1 MKTELPRAKVPKY
14 SLLVDDITSQ
24 VAQGVLRPGDR
35 VPSIRQLSRERGV
48 SVTTVLE
55 AYRLLED
62 RGIIQARPQSGYFV
76 AWKPS
81 ATARPKLTMSS
92 AVAFPAAVTISDLD
106 TSILLHAVS
115 QGMVRFGAALPAV
128 ELLPTDRLNR
138 ILGTVARRGEVGREL
153 YASVEGWDEL
163 RRQIAQRRCLQGC
176 PVDSDEIIVTSGC
189 TESLSLAL
197 QVTTRPGDL
206 VAVES
211 PTYFGILQIL
221 EVLGLHALEIP
232 THPETGISLEALE
245 FALQHDPVSAV
256 VVMTNFSNPVGSSM
270 PDAAKRRLVAMLG
283 ERQIPLIEDDVD
295 GELYFEGNRPT
306 VCKCYDERGLVLLCS
321 SFSKDIAPTY
331 RIGWI
336 APGSY
341 LKQVKHVRGALSG
354 RAPLMTQV
362 VIAEYLSHGGY
373 EHHLRRL
380 RRAYAERV
388 NQMAQA
394 VVDQFP
400 DGTCVSAPA
409 GGYVL
414 WVEMPERVDALV
426 LFRMALDAGISV
438 VPGHLFSVGS
448 HFQNCV
454 RLNAAYWSKKTES
467 ALTQLAEIAHQLA
480 AGRFSGP
487 VPLAG

>member
-1 MKTELPRAKVPKY
+1 VKTELPRAKTPKY
-14 SLLVDDITSQ
+14 ALLVDEIAGQ

-35 VPSIRQLSRERGV
+35 VPSVRRLSRERGI

-62 RGIIQARPQSGYFV
+62 RGLIQARPQSGYYV
-76 AWKPS
+76 TRRPPGS
-81 ATARPKLTMSS
+81 VRPKPTMSS
-92 AVAFPAAVTISDLD
+92 ALAFPAPVTISNLD
-106 TSILLHAVS
+106 ANILLESVS
-115 QGMVRFGAALPAV
+115 KGMVRFGAAIPAA
-128 ELLPTDRLNR
+128 ELLPTERLDR
-138 ILGTVARRGEVGREL
+138 ILASIARRGEASRDL
-153 YASVEGWDEL
+153 YTPVDGWEEL
-163 RRQIAQRRCLQGC
+163 RRQIAQRRSLQGC
-176 PVDSDEIIVTSGC
+176 TMDENEIIITSGC

-197 QVTTRPGDL
+197 RVTTKPGDL

-211 PTYFGILQIL
+211 PTYFGILHIL

-232 THPETGISLEALE
+232 THPETGISLDALE
-245 FALQHDPVSAV
+245 FALRHDPVSAV

-283 ERQIPLIEDDVD
+283 VRSIPLIEDDVD

-306 VCKCYDERGLVLLCS
+306 CAKCYDERGLVMLCS

-336 APGSY
+336 APGRF
-341 LKQVKHVRGALSG
+341 LKQVKHVHGALNG
-354 RAPLMTQV
+354 RAPLLPQV
-362 VIAEYLSHGGY
+362 VLAEYLRHGGY

-388 NQMAQA
+388 DQMAQA
-394 VVDQFP
+394 IVDQFP
-400 DGTCVSAPA
+400 AGTRVSEPA

-414 WVEMPERVDALV
+414 WVEMPEQVDAMV
-426 LFRMALDAGISV
+426 LFRMALEAGISV

-448 HFQNCV
+448 QFRNCV
-454 RLNAAYWSKKTES
+454 RLNAAYWSKKTAP
-467 ALTQLAEIAHQLA
+467 ALAQLAGMARQLA
-480 AGRFSGP
+480 AAPPVGP
-487 VPLAG
+487 APLVG